1 MSIILPEELTVGYF
15 DSNVAYSGVEITPKR
30 NVTCFELE
38 IPLEKGGISY
48 NGENEIA
55 IEPNFIVCAKPG
67 QVRYTKTPFK
77 VYFIKFSLC
86 DGKVCDILKGLPDY
100 IKTYRY
106 EKYYEIFRKVFIQY
120 NLRKTDNFT
129 IYGLLLELVDM
140 MADDCKSSAD
150 NEQLIK
156 SGVAVQA
163 AIVYIKEH
171 LTEDLSLEKIAT
183 GQGYSPIYF
192 HKLFKTAMGQTLHDY
207 VEELRIEKAI
217 TMLLET
223 DYTVT
228 KVAYECGFSSQ
239 SYFNHVFKRRMK
251 KTPRKYIQEKQEE
264 SANSY
269 KSTDE

>member
-77 VYFIKFSLC
+77 AYFIKFSPC
-86 DGKVCDILKGLPDY
+86 DGKVCDFLQGLPDY

-140 MADDCKSSAD
+140 MAEDS
-150 NEQLIK
+150 K
-156 SGVAVQA
+156 SGNDNDFIKGGSAVQA
-163 AIVYIKEH
+163 AVVYIKEH
-171 LTEDLSLEKIAT
+171 LTEALPLEKIAS

-192 HKLFKTAMGQTLHDY
+192 HQLFKSAMGETLHSY
-207 VEELRIEKAI
+207 VERLRVEKAI

-228 KVAYECGFSSQ
+228 QVAYECGFSSQ

-251 KTPRKYIQEKQEE
+251 KTPRKYIQEKQKE

-269 KSTDE
+269 KSTE

>member
-38 IPLEKGGISY
+38 LPLEKGGVSY
-48 NGENEIA
+48 NGEEEVA
-55 IEPNFIVCAKPG
+55 IEPNMVVCAKPG
-67 QVRYTKTPFK
+67 QVRCTKTPYK
-77 VYFIKFSLC
+77 AYFIKFSLC
-86 DGKVCDILKGLPDY
+86 DGKVCDFLKGLPDY
-100 IKTYRY
+100 IKTCRY

-140 MADDCKSSAD
+140 MAEDS
-150 NEQLIK
+150 K
-156 SGVAVQA
+156 SGNDNDFIKGGSAVQA
-163 AIVYIKEH
+163 AVVYIKEH
-171 LTEDLSLEKIAT
+171 LTEYLTLEKIAS

-192 HKLFKTAMGQTLHDY
+192 HNLFKTAMGQTLHDY
-207 VEELRIEKAI
+207 VVELRIEKAI

-228 KVAYECGFSSQ
+228 QVAYECGFSSH
-239 SYFNHVFKRRMK
+239 SHFNYVFKRRMK
-251 KTPRKYIQEKQEE
+251 KTPRKYIQEKQEK
-264 SANSY
+264 SAESY
-269 KSTDE
+269 KATE